1 MPFFQ
6 MKRMKNM
13 IKIFSF
19 LLVVFIAVGCVA
31 QKTENAQTAEQ
42 LQMQQEISDK
52 SAVIPGDRQIS
63 AVSVELQDQIIEIR
77 IQGNQKLVYTSI
89 KQSFPFGIAIY
100 LPETVIADSFKTT
113 LPENESIGDL
123 IVTYADEEK
132 TTVKVEILL
141 KEDLNYEVTEN
152 NNMLKLVL
160 SGGMEK
166 DESLVSEEN
175 IIIPDKTAT
184 MTHIEFNTME
194 DGKSDIVVQTNHPVK
209 YDITQAGNDKL
220 YLNLY
225 NTIIPDYHRR
235 PLLTQYFKSAVESL
249 MPIQVSGK
257 KKIGKI
263 EIKIREQV
271 PYRIVRNQN
280 TISIFFEPSM
290 VEPPV
295 FTKATKKVIS
305 GSQTQTDLS
314 EDPLAV
320 TAKKQTMEE
329 LIFGP
334 EKKYTGEKIKLDF
347 YETDI
352 KNVFRI
358 LRSVGK
364 LNFAIDKD
372 VEGKVTLTLEDPVP
386 WDQVLDLVLKMNN
399 LGMKKEGNVIRIA
412 TLEAL
417 KKDETSLQE
426 AIAARKKFL
435 EQKKSLE

>member
-1 MPFFQ
+1 
-6 MKRMKNM
+6 
-13 IKIFSF
+13 
-19 LLVVFIAVGCVA
+19 VGCVA

-100 LPETVIADSFKTT
+100 LPETTIADSFKTT

-166 DESLVSEEN
+166 DETIAGKKTQESLVSEEN

-249 MPIQVSGK
+249 MPVQVPGK

-271 PYRIVRNQN
+271 PYRIVRDQN
-280 TISIFFEPSM
+280 TISIFFEPST

-295 FTKATKKVIS
+295 FTKATKKVIK
-305 GSQTQTDLS
+305 GSQTQTVAAGKEKTGLS
-314 EDPLAV
+314 EGTKV
-320 TAKKQTMEE
+320 VVEKKTALEE
-329 LIFGP
+329 ALFGP
-334 EKKYTGEKIKLDF
+334 KKIYTGEKIKLDF

-358 LRSVGK
+358 LRSVGR

-372 VEGKVTLTLEDPVP
+372 VEG
-386 WDQVLDLVLKMNN
+386 
-399 LGMKKEGNVIRIA
+399 
-412 TLEAL
+412 
-417 KKDETSLQE
+417 
-426 AIAARKKFL
+426 
-435 EQKKSLE
+435 